1 MLSVND
7 LKGLLEINRVAVIP
21 FIVTAYLSEWGFA
34 QFPVWVLSHWVFLAG
49 AFVIVVVGAFIASWF
64 MFDLTLYLDYQ
75 INVLAGKQ
83 LDIVYSLAT
92 VSLITFG
99 ILGFFRPE
107 PFDNVGLAWHVAAG
121 ACGLFLLDIQR
132 KVRDAVSEK
141 T

>member
-7 LKGLLEINRVAVIP
+7 LKGLLEVNRIAVIP

-34 QFPVWVLSHWVFLAG
+34 QFPSWVSSHWLLLTG
-49 AFVIVVVGAFIASWF
+49 AFVIVVVGAFVASWF
-64 MFDLTLYLDYQ
+64 VFDLALYLDYQ
-75 INVLAGKQ
+75 INLLTGKQ
-83 LDIVYSLAT
+83 IDIIYSLAT

-107 PFDNVGLAWHVAAG
+107 PFDSVGLAWHVAAG
-121 ACGLFLLDIQR
+121 ASGLYLLDVQR
-132 KVRDAVSEK
+132 KVRDEMSKK